1 MPTNEELFRAAES
14 LALSLESAVP
24 LATTRIEHIR
34 VSGHAYQARALANT
48 ILETLQAPSKA
59 TTAPAMASTMAVT

>member
-1 MPTNEELFRAAES
+1 MPTNEELYQAASS
-14 LALSLESAVP
+14 LATSLEQAVP

-48 ILETLQAPSKA
+48 ILQTLQAPSKPLE
-59 TTAPAMASTMAVT
+59 APGQVFSVVSG